1 MTNAENNDIH
11 KLYREG
17 SANEPPAAL
26 DRAILIAARDS
37 VAPSRKPRPWWLR
50 FALPLQL
57 AFSVVL
63 AVMLALTLERNPS
76 DIASVTK
83 GAESQPAPDAGSRKD
98 SPAVAGSAAGASS
111 AAPPATGAKVPP
123 AAPRDSAV
131 PPPGAARKAEASS
144 AALPVPGRRSEQDAA
159 ESAATVGVPS
169 PETAKARSASSGLSL
184 SAEAPAANG
193 IAAARRPPEWL
204 AAIDRLAQTG
214 EKAAAR
220 DELEAFR
227 KAYPEYPVP
236 DKLKKL
242 LAP

>member
-26 DRAILIAARDS
+26 DRAILTAARDS
-37 VAPSRKPRPWWLR
+37 VAPSRKPRPWWVR

-63 AVMLALTLERNPS
+63 VVMLAHTLERNPS
-76 DIASVTK
+76 DIPSVMK
-83 GAESQPAPDAGSRKD
+83 GAESQPAPGAGSPKAP
-98 SPAVAGSAAGASS
+98 PAVADSAAGRSS
-111 AAPPATGAKVPP
+111 AAPPATEAKAQP
-123 AAPRDSAV
+123 AAPLDSAV
-131 PPPGAARKAEASS
+131 PSPRAARKAEATA
-144 AALPVPGRRSEQDAA
+144 AALPVPGRSEQDAA

-169 PETAKARSASSGLSL
+169 PETAKADSASGRLPL
-184 SAEAPAANG
+184 SAEAPGANG

-220 DELEAFR
+220 DELEKFR